1 MSNFTGVR
9 ANTCTWNFKK
19 LSSLLLVLCNRI
31 AYTKVSLKIIPSVN
45 SLLYL
50 RIWLFTSVHRNHG
63 VQTDC
68 VYTCSNYFLVL
79 YRKLCFSLFLLM
91 SRSIALW
98 KKASFAGRRTWVLSL
113 TSQERFFSWG
123 RCSDLIWP
131 HLECC
136 IQFWGP
142 QYSRHR
148 PVRTGPEEVRELEN
162 LSCEDRL
169 RRARL
174 VQPGEGKALGRPH
187 HGLSVFKGSL

>member
-1 MSNFTGVR
+1 MIGNLEYVYRLLIHSTLFLQLCRLLCPQNKILIAHIILDMSNFTGVR

-91 SRSIALW
+91 LRSIAL
-98 KKASFAGRRTWVLSL
+98 
-113 TSQERFFSWG
+113 
-123 RCSDLIWP
+123 
-131 HLECC
+131 
-136 IQFWGP
+136 
-142 QYSRHR
+142 
-148 PVRTGPEEVRELEN
+148 
-162 LSCEDRL
+162 
-169 RRARL
+169 
-174 VQPGEGKALGRPH
+174 
-187 HGLSVFKGSL
+187 